1 MTEAKLKAE
10 GTQLLGIGI
19 AGQPLALGFGN
30 VAGAD
35 YVSVVTNSGNPYQ
48 WQVVSLASD
57 GRTTKL
63 HIGKPDG
70 SAWWTVP
77 ANDPLPNCVNV
88 VVGGQEKASTIILDN
103 AANTLRA
110 AFQPGGFLAPTGGQ
124 QGFYYATNNQAS
136 SPVVFFAI
144 S

>member
-1 MTEAKLKAE
+1 MAVSWRRSAVHRASIFPRRPRLRPAWISTQRAEGGSRRSGARSVLARTAPGRKTLGQEIRKPAREIEMTEVKLKAE

-35 YVSVVTNSGNPYQ
+35 YVNVVTNSGNPYQ

-63 HIGKPDG
+63 HIGKPD
-70 SAWWTVP
+70 
-77 ANDPLPNCVNV
+77 
-88 VVGGQEKASTIILDN
+88 
-103 AANTLRA
+103 
-110 AFQPGGFLAPTGGQ
+110 
-124 QGFYYATNNQAS
+124 
-136 SPVVFFAI
+136 
-144 S
+144 